1 MSNNKKY
8 NINLILDKS
17 DEIIEIQIIFNILR
31 VKLTPTV
38 FKKGAE

>member
-31 VKLTPTV
+31 VLS
-38 FKKGAE
+38 